1 MQFNQKGVTKL
12 KDYLQNNANL
22 SNLSQQLLFG
32 IVVSHK
38 DT

>member
-1 MQFNQKGVTKL
+1 MQFNQQQVTQL
-12 KDYLQNNANL
+12 NDYLQNNADL